1 MKRPWIIKA
10 GGELL
15 TLAST
20 RKKIISDL
28 KKIQKGRPVVFVHG
42 GGPQIEKE
50 LVKNKIPA
58 TFVGGRRVTSPAAMI
73 VVERLLSGEINKGFV
88 ADLGQSGVNAV
99 GLSGR
104 DGRLVTAEPIKK
116 LGRAGRP
123 TKVHDQLIS
132 HLLRAGFLPVLST
145 VGSNAKGQA
154 ININADDF
162 ASALATKLK
171 AKRLVFLTNIAGV
184 LDGNKKRIP
193 ILKIGKINQLIQ
205 TQVISGGMIPKVQSA
220 RKAIQVGV
228 GEVDIVLGTK
238 GVNFHFGTRIVK

>member
-20 RKKIISDL
+20 RKKIIFDL
-28 KKIQKGRPVVFVHG
+28 KKIQKSRPVVFVHG

-58 TFVGGRRVTSPAAMI
+58 TFVGGRRVTSPAAMT

-88 ADLGQSGVNAV
+88 ADLGQAGVNAV

-104 DGRLVTAEPIKK
+104 DGRLVSAEPIKK

-123 TKVHDQLIS
+123 TKVDARLIT
-132 HLLRAGFLPVLST
+132 HLLTARYLPVLST
-145 VGSNAKGQA
+145 VGSDTKGQA

-171 AKRLVFLTNIAGV
+171 AERLIFMTNISGV

-193 ILKIGKINQLIQ
+193 ILKIGKIDQLVQ
-205 TQVISGGMIPKVQSA
+205 AQVISGGMIPKVQSA
-220 RKAIQVGV
+220 KLALQKGV
-228 GEVDIVLGTK
+228 GEVDIVNG
-238 GVNFHFGTRIVK
+238 FHGISVEHGTRIIP